1 MKIIAD
7 YHDHTIFS
15 CGNNDNRRH
24 AKGTIEENVKKAIEK
39 NLDIIGISEHGF
51 SHNFYG
57 LSKKNAKIEREEIDR
72 LNKKYPEIKI
82 LMGMECNILDDTGK
96 IDMPD
101 DMKGYFDYIL
111 AGYHFGSK
119 PTGLKSIFHHIDN
132 FITGGIFSKKYNTN
146 AVINAMRNN
155 DLMYIT
161 HPGDKGKIDIE
172 EVAKVCVETNTGLE
186 INGHHNKLNAEM
198 IKKIKHLDI
207 KFYIGSD
214 AHDPKHVAN
223 FDRALEICKEADLD
237 LSRIVNIRVEE
248 K

>member
-7 YHDHTIFS
+7 YHDHTILS
-15 CGNNDNRRH
+15 CGNNEKRRH

-51 SHNFYG
+51 NHNFYG
-57 LSKKNAKIEREEIDR
+57 LSKKNAKKEREEIDR

-96 IDMPD
+96 IDMPP
-101 DMKGYFDYIL
+101 DMIKYFDYIL

-119 PTGLKSIFHHIDN
+119 PTSIRSFLHHIDN
-132 FITGGIFSKKYNTN
+132 MVTGGLFSKKYNTR

-155 DLMYIT
+155 NLLYIT
-161 HPGDKGKIDIE
+161 HPGDKGRIDII
-172 EVAKVCVETNTGLE
+172 EVAKVCVETDTGLE
-186 INGHHNKLNAEM
+186 INGHHNKLSSEM
-198 IKKIKHLDI
+198 IRQIKDMDI

-223 FDRALEICKEADLD
+223 FEKAIQIAKDADLD
-237 LSRIVNIRVEE
+237 LNRIVNIEI
-248 K
+248 